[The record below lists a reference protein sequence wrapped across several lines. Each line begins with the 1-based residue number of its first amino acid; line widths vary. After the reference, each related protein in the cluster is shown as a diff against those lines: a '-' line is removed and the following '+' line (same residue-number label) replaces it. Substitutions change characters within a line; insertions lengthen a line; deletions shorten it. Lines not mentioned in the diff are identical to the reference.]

1 MIKDISV
8 SLRWNTAIRHT
19 YKEQELFGK
28 EEKMYT
34 FDSRVRYSEI
44 DHAGNMTLPAL
55 INYFQDCSTF
65 QSEDIGLGTEVL
77 KAKKKAWILSY
88 WQIVI
93 ERLPALGERIT
104 AGTFATEFKG
114 LYGNRNFVLDDARGN
129 RLAYAN
135 SVWVFMDMEKG
146 RPARPE
152 PEDVLPYGSEPALEM
167 EYEDRKIRLPEN
179 LEEKPSFPVRKYHID
194 TNEHVNNCQYV
205 QMALE
210 VLPEETRVRQ
220 IRVEYKKSAVLGDV
234 IFPKVA
240 REENRIVTELCDEN
254 GKPYA
259 VIEIK

>member
-1 MIKDISV
+1 
-8 SLRWNTAIRHT
+8 
-19 YKEQELFGK
+19 
-28 EEKMYT
+28 MYT

-44 DHAGNMTLPAL
+44 DHTGNMTLPAL

-77 KAKKKAWILSY
+77 RERKKAWILSY

-93 ERLPALGERIT
+93 NRLPALGEVIT

-114 LYGNRNFVLDDARGN
+114 LYGYRNFVLDGASGE

-135 SVWVFMDMEKG
+135 SVWVFMDVEKG
-146 RPARPE
+146 RPARPR
-152 PEDVLPYGSEPALEM
+152 PEDVLPYGAEPALEM

-179 LEEKPSFPVRKYHID
+179 LQVKPSFPVRKYHID

-210 VLPEETRVRQ
+210 VLPEELPIHQ

-234 IFPKVA
+234 VFPKVA
-240 REENRIVTELCDEN
+240 EEENRIVTELCDQD

-259 VIEIK
+259 VIEIR

>member
-1 MIKDISV
+1 MQQ
-8 SLRWNTAIRHT
+8 NNH
-19 YKEQELFGK
+19 
-28 EEKMYT
+28 YT
-34 FDSRVRYSEI
+34 FDSKVRFSEV
-44 DHAGNMTLPAL
+44 DHTGRITLPGI

-65 QSEDIGLGTEVL
+65 QSESIGLGVDYFAEHNRAWVL
-77 KAKKKAWILSY
+77 TY
-88 WQIVI
+88 WQVVI
-93 ERLPALGERIT
+93 EEYPRLAQEINIAT
-104 AGTFATEFKG
+104 WATEFKSMLG
-114 LYGNRNFVLDDARGN
+114 KRNFCMTDTEGKK
-129 RLAYAN
+129 LAYAN
-135 SVWVFMDMEKG
+135 SVWAYMDMKKG
-146 RPARPE
+146 RPVRPSAE
-152 PEDVLPYGSEPALEM
+152 EVEPYGSGEPLEM
-167 EYEDRKIRLPEN
+167 DYQPRKIKLPESAVKK
-179 LEEKPSFPVRKYHID
+179 EPFAVRKYHID

>member
-1 MIKDISV
+1 
-8 SLRWNTAIRHT
+8 
-19 YKEQELFGK
+19 
-28 EEKMYT
+28 MYQ
-34 FDSRVRYSEI
+34 FKSRVRYSETGVDARLSLMGI
-44 DHAGNMTLPAL
+44 M
-55 INYFQDCSTF
+55 NYMQDCSTF
-65 QSEDIGLGTEVL
+65 QSEDCGVGLAYLEE
-77 KAKKKAWILSY
+77 KNRAWLLSS
-88 WQIVI
+88 WQIQI
-93 ERLPALGERIT
+93 LRRPALGEEIT
-104 AGTFATEFKG
+104 ICTWPYEVKG
-114 LYGNRNFVLDDARGN
+114 IYALRNFMILDRDGSD
-129 RLAYAN
+129 LVKAN
-135 SVWVFMDMEKG
+135 SCWFLLDTEAGKPVRVT
-146 RPARPE
+146 R
-152 PEDVLPYGSEPALEM
+152 EDVDAYGDEEPKLSMDYAP
-167 EYEDRKIRLPEN
+167 RKIRLPEN

>member
-1 MIKDISV
+1 MD
-8 SLRWNTAIRHT
+8 
-19 YKEQELFGK
+19 G
-28 EEKMYT
+28 
-34 FDSRVRYSEI
+34 RVRFSEI
-44 DHAGNMTLPAL
+44 DHTRKITVPPI

-65 QSEDIGLGTEVL
+65 QSEDIGVGLDVL
-77 KAKKKAWILSY
+77 SKKKKAWILSY

-104 AGTFATEFKG
+104 AGT
-114 LYGNRNFVLDDARGN
+114 LRRNLKACMETGILCSMMPGGN

-205 QMALE
+205 QMAMDY
-210 VLPEETRVRQ
+210 LPENFKIHQMRA
-220 IRVEYKKSAVLGDV
+220 EYKQQARLNDV
-234 IFPKVA
+234 ICPA
-240 REENRIVTELCDEN
+240 RTVDEN
-254 GKPYA
+254 KTTVLLNDQKGEPYA
-259 VIEIK
+259 VVEFK

>member
-1 MIKDISV
+1 M
-8 SLRWNTAIRHT
+8 
-19 YKEQELFGK
+19 
-28 EEKMYT
+28 
-34 FDSRVRYSEI
+34 
-44 DHAGNMTLPAL
+44 
-55 INYFQDCSTF
+55 
-65 QSEDIGLGTEVL
+65 GTEVL

-210 VLPEETRVRQ
+210 VFAGRD
-220 IRVEYKKSAVLGDV
+220 KSPPDPGGIQEISSSWRCDLSESGKRGKSYCD
-234 IFPKVA
+234 
-240 REENRIVTELCDEN
+240 RIVR
-254 GKPYA
+254 
-259 VIEIK
+259 

>member
-1 MIKDISV
+1 MQQ
-8 SLRWNTAIRHT
+8 NNH
-19 YKEQELFGK
+19 
-28 EEKMYT
+28 YT
-34 FDSRVRYSEI
+34 FDSKVRFSEV
-44 DHAGNMTLPAL
+44 DHTGRITLPGI

-65 QSEDIGLGTEVL
+65 QSESIGLGVDYFAEHNR
-77 KAKKKAWILSY
+77 AWILTY
-88 WQIVI
+88 WQVVI
-93 ERLPALGERIT
+93 EEYPRLAQEINIAT
-104 AGTFATEFKG
+104 WATEFKSMLG
-114 LYGNRNFVLDDARGN
+114 KRNFCMTDTEGKK
-129 RLAYAN
+129 LAYAN
-135 SVWVFMDMEKG
+135 SVWAYMDMKKG
-146 RPARPE
+146 RPVRPSAE
-152 PEDVLPYGSEPALEM
+152 EVDPYGSGEPLEM
-167 EYEDRKIRLPEN
+167 DYQPRKIKLPESAVKK
-179 LEEKPSFPVRKYHID
+179 EPFAVRKYHID